1 MALDEFSFYTEALTA
16 WLASNCQDKSQLLQG
31 KALEDAKQFVG
42 CRSLSEADY
51 QFLIASQE
59 LEKQELLKQLEVA
72 RQATQSQADN
82 RLMTQFV
89 MSVAY
94 EFRSP
99 LHAIRSLLRLVIN
112 RMTESLERDQKH
124 IVIAHEATLDLL
136 DITDNLLDV
145 AKIEAGKFSIE
156 LLAPVKLYELLTDV
170 ENSVQTTHKKHSS
183 FQIIK
188 PTTHDKIIT
197 YGHYDR
203 LRKVILTL
211 VGNGIRVRLDQDGI
225 TIVVEMIEQ
234 KVVLKNQ
241 EHPGLVKIHV
251 VIKTNRSNHD
261 SVFEFFHQQMN
272 DTSLY
277 DWYGSPAFG
286 LAFSKKLIEAM
297 SGEFHFDVDYVIDQ
311 QFPTV
316 TISLPLYQNPVM
328 T

>member
-1 MALDEFSFYTEALTA
+1 MS
-16 WLASNCQDKSQLLQG
+16 
-31 KALEDAKQFVG
+31 
-42 CRSLSEADY
+42 
-51 QFLIASQE
+51 
-59 LEKQELLKQLEVA
+59 EKQELLKKLELA
-72 RQATQSQADN
+72 RHATQSQADK

-89 MSVAY
+89 MNVVG
-94 EFRSP
+94 EFNSP
-99 LHAIRSLLRLVIN
+99 LYGIQSLLRLVIN
-112 RMTESLERDQKH
+112 RMTENLEKDQES
-124 IVIAHEATLDLL
+124 IAKAHKVALHLL
-136 DITDNLLDV
+136 DMTGDLLDV

-170 ENSVQTTHKKHSS
+170 ENSVQTTHKKHSN

-188 PTTHDKIIT
+188 PTTHNEIIT

-211 VGNGIRVRLDQDGI
+211 VGDGIRVRLDQDGS

-251 VIKTNRSNHD
+251 VIETNRSNHD

-286 LAFSKKLIEAM
+286 LAFSKKLIETM
-297 SGEFHFDVDYVIDQ
+297 SGEFHLDFNYVEDQ
-311 QFPTV
+311 RCLTA
-316 TISLPLYQNPVM
+316 TISLPLYQKPVM